1 MLWNFKRKWFSIR
14 TFSIRTLIWK
24 LVDHAQNYKWSSHSG
39 QYVACWL
46 GSFSSPKNTEHLKFV
61 YKNTLSILRKCNCY
75 QSLVYLLYY
84 VLFLEMGKFHVEIH
98 LAQNYKWSSHSSQ
111 YVACW
116 LGSFS
121 SPKNT
126 EHLKFVYKNTLRILR
141 KCNCYQSL
149 VYLLYYVLFSEMG
162 KFHVEIHLYMRGGY
176 NISSAPNNFTINNIN

>member
-1 MLWNFKRKWFSIR
+1 MSWSGLKYLGPNVMLWNFKRKWFSIR

-75 QSLVYLLYY
+75 QSLVY
-84 VLFLEMGKFHVEIH
+84 
-98 LAQNYKWSSHSSQ
+98 W
-111 YVACW
+111 
-116 LGSFS
+116 
-121 SPKNT
+121 
-126 EHLKFVYKNTLRILR
+126 
-141 KCNCYQSL
+141 
-149 VYLLYYVLFSEMG
+149 LYYVLFSEMG